1 MKPRSHALG
10 LFVTALATALSCA
23 GCSSDTPTT
32 TSPVRATA
40 STSTA
45 VPGPSPATA
54 TPTASPTASATA
66 DSPGQ
71 GLETPATTSG
81 ALSVASFPEPG
92 KLGPGWE
99 YTVDPGS
106 MEDGYLGN
114 DTPAMSRNP
123 AELVQTAVPLGC
135 LRPNPMA
142 PPQHVLEVDYAYQG
156 TTVIMVRSSFADAS
170 AAAAFY
176 RARKDNLHRCLGRI
190 AVRAEGVLVGRVD
203 ELSTGVLLSDRTPTS
218 AAWTELCVLDRDQV
232 VLVAARTNIAA
243 SPMARP
249 KAQRL
254 AALVRR

>member
-10 LFVTALATALSCA
+10 LLVTALATALVCASC
-23 GCSSDTPTT
+23 GSDTPPA
-32 TSPVRATA
+32 TSPVAATT
-40 STSTA
+40 STSTT
-45 VPGPSPATA
+45 VPGLSPATA
-54 TPTASPTASATA
+54 TPTASPTASTTA
-66 DSPGQ
+66 ASPGHS
-71 GLETPATTSG
+71 LETPATTSG
-81 ALSVASFPEPG
+81 GLSVASFPKPA

-99 YTVDPGS
+99 YAVDPGS
-106 MEDGYLGN
+106 VEDGYLGN

-135 LRPNPMA
+135 LRPNVMA

-156 TTVIMVRSSFADAS
+156 TTVIMVRSSFADPS

-176 RARKDNLHRCLGRI
+176 RARKDNLDRCLGRT
-190 AVRAEGVLVGRVD
+190 AVRAEGVLVGTVD

-243 SPMARP
+243 SPMSRT

-254 AALVRR
+254 AAMVRR